1 MNRFREG
8 YFAIFRGKEFHL
20 DKSGYY
26 GWGLDGKESDK
37 NLGFKPGQ
45 NYSPFHFGFVLPI
58 TPDQVES
65 AYRLETWARYKGYDF
80 FVRGYDKENDT
91 YGLSIPWEMS
101 KEIVLHLFGIIRRS
115 GHDDDTPF
123 FKDVEF
129 EDIWELRTPIE
140 GFRFVG
146 PEKVYL
152 KKDGVWLNEVL

>member
-1 MNRFREG
+1 MAELRSG
-8 YFAIFRGKEFHL
+8 SYAKYLGGEFPLHPNIL
-20 DKSGYY
+20 DRQTKWMIWGDESGNVCVKYDLVHQVHY
-26 GWGLDGKESDK
+26 
-37 NLGFKPGQ
+37 
-45 NYSPFHFGFVLPI
+45 LPI

-101 KEIVLHLFGIIRRS
+101 KELVLHLFGITRRY

-129 EDIWELRTPIE
+129 EDIWELRSPIE

-152 KKDGVWLNEVL
+152 KKEGVWLDEFV